1 MKVFIG
7 LGNPGFQY
15 QKNRHNVGHMFI
27 DFLKR
32 ARNAPEFTHSKS
44 ANAEYTWTA
53 TKEGKWE
60 LLKSLSFM
68 NTSGT
73 VVTQVLKK
81 HPEVSSNQ
89 LYIVHD
95 DLDIPFGKFKIQFG
109 TGPKLHNG
117 IRSIEDELG
126 TNEFWR
132 IRIGVDARS
141 PENWTDGETYSLQ
154 DFTDEQHQQLQSVFE
169 NVYKQLIP

>member
-7 LGNPGFQY
+7 LGNPGFQH

-27 DFLKR
+27 DYLK
-32 ARNAPEFTHSKS
+32 
-44 ANAEYTWTA
+44 
-53 TKEGKWE
+53 TKNLDLRTMKTDC
-60 LLKSLSFM
+60 FM
-68 NTSGT
+68 NVSGKF
-73 VVTQVLKK
+73 VKK
-81 HPEVSSNQ
+81 HVSSSMLQ
-89 LYIVHD
+89 ALYVVHD

-154 DFTDEQHQQLQSVFE
+154 DFTDEQHQQLQSLFE
-169 NVYKQLIP
+169 NVYKQLTP

>member
-27 DFLKR
+27 DYLK
-32 ARNAPEFTHSKS
+32 
-44 ANAEYTWTA
+44 
-53 TKEGKWE
+53 TKNLDLRIMKTDC
-60 LLKSLSFM
+60 FM
-68 NTSGT
+68 NVSGKF
-73 VVTQVLKK
+73 VKK
-81 HPEVSSNQ
+81 HVSSSMLQ
-89 LYIVHD
+89 ALYVAHD

-117 IRSIEDELG
+117 IRSIEDELR

-154 DFTDEQHQQLQSVFE
+154 DFTDEQHQQLQSLFE
-169 NVYKQLIP
+169 NVYKQLTP